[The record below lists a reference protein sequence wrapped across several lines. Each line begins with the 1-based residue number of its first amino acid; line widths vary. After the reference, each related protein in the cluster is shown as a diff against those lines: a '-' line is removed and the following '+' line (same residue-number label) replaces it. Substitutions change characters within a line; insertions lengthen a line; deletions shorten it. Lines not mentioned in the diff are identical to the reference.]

1 MSPRSRLG
9 AEMWC
14 LGLSSSLLKAGR
26 PIWFTL
32 PPAVILLPPS
42 GSKEGP
48 QMATHLKSPEHT
60 ESGGYAG
67 ESHRVGGLL
76 CSSGVSHLPL
86 ESFAQPCLGPGSSLP
101 K

>member
-26 PIWFTL
+26 PSGSLSHLLSFFSHPLDQRKGPKW
-32 PPAVILLPPS
+32 PPAS
-42 GSKEGP
+42 GA
-48 QMATHLKSPEHT
+48 QNI